1 MERERDVDSLIMV
14 LGFCERAKFEMRL
27 VKEEVEFDGDC
38 GVDGV
43 VGDGAN
49 TLAKTVVQVVELEGV
64 LLLLVTKHDA
74 FGDVGDTFV
83 DGFSGISSANVE
95 KGKQR

>member
-64 LLLLVTKHDA
+64 VSLLYSLLLEETLIHPVKEEFTGRKLGNA
-74 FGDVGDTFV
+74 
-83 DGFSGISSANVE
+83 
-95 KGKQR
+95 

>member
-38 GVDGV
+38 GV

-64 LLLLVTKHDA
+64 LLLLVTKHAVA
-74 FGDVGDTFV
+74 FGDVGDSFV